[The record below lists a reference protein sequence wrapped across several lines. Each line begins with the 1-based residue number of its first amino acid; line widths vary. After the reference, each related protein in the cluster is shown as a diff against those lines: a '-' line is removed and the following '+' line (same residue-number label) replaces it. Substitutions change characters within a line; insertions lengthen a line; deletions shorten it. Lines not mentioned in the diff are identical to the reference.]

1 MIAYKQR
8 MGQNY
13 PWMAAPALRLA
24 DRRAAAGAV
33 LLVVVVGLGWW
44 LTVSEARRMP
54 GMVDGLARA
63 GGEMAFDTG
72 PVRFAGMWIAMLAA
86 MMLPGIIPLV
96 ARSSHARPLAGT
108 AVASGYLAV
117 WLPTA
122 AIAFAA
128 LTALNEV
135 SQPSPW
141 LRRAGGAVIA
151 LAGAYQFTRYKRQ
164 LSENDCGRGQLGV
177 AEAFESGLSHGVRCL
192 GSSWALMAVLL
203 VVGVMNVGWMAVI
216 SVVTVAE
223 KAWPQRRTLRFG
235 IGLTLIALG
244 FAILLS
250 PQTLAA
256 IAELRPA
263 V

>member
-1 MIAYKQR
+1 MTASSLSTTQR
-8 MGQNY
+8 RSN
-13 PWMAAPALRLA
+13 R
-24 DRRAAAGAV
+24 GAV
-33 LLVVVVGLGWW
+33 ICTALLLIIVGLGWW

-96 ARSSHARPLAGT
+96 ARSSHARPLTGT

-164 LSENDCGRGQLGV
+164 LSENDCGRGQLGT

-216 SVVTVAE
+216 SVVSAAE
-223 KAWPQRRTLRFG
+223 KVWPQRSAFRFVV
-235 IGLTLIALG
+235 GLV
-244 FAILLS
+244 LLAVGLVVLLK
-250 PQTLAA
+250 PQTLAV
-256 IAELRPA
+256 IAEIG
-263 V
+263 